1 MRFQGN
7 KKGIYIANSAK
18 DFQNNAILS
27 VSEVSEQKGF
37 FWLQPSELQTFNSV
51 CGICYISPIK
61 KISHY
66 ERFFVSVLKFFS
78 DYPPP

>member
-27 VSEVSEQKGF
+27 VSEISEQKGF
-37 FWLQPSELQTFNSV
+37 FWLNSL
-51 CGICYISPIK
+51 
-61 KISHY
+61 
-66 ERFFVSVLKFFS
+66 E
-78 DYPPP
+78 